1 MMRVDFSKFSSV
13 KIGAELEVAE
23 LNEVCDFDGFI
34 IGKACNLLVGTP
46 KQALAML
53 GDEFDYIKL
62 DKDILRI
69 GAKTSAKD
77 IFAFAKKHDL
87 KGFELCGSVPGSL
100 GGLIKMNAGLKGRS
114 ISDTLLEIGT
124 SNVTLSKDECGF
136 AYRKSDIKG
145 VIFEAVFRAVK
156 GFDRGLLADFN
167 EARKN
172 QPKGASFGSIFKNP
186 PNDSAGR
193 LIEAVGLKGYKT
205 SNCELSAKHANFLIN
220 HGKGSFDEA
229 FWLINLA
236 KSKVKESFGIE
247 LETEVVILN

>member
-1 MMRVDFSKFSSV
+1 MRVDFSKFSSV

-34 IGKACNLLVGTP
+34 IGNACNLLVGAP

-53 GDEFDYIKL
+53 GGKFDYIKL
-62 DKDILRI
+62 GNDILRI
-69 GAKTSAKD
+69 GAKTSAKE

-156 GFDRGLLADFN
+156 GFDKGLLAEFN

-172 QPKGASFGSIFKNP
+172 QPKGASCGSIFKNP

-205 SNCELSAKHANFLIN
+205 SNCELSARHANFLIN
-220 HGKGSFDEA
+220 HGKGSFNEA

>member
-34 IGKACNLLVGTP
+34 IGNACNLLVGAP

-53 GDEFDYIKL
+53 GGKFDYIKL
-62 DKDILRI
+62 GNDILRI
-69 GAKTSAKD
+69 GAKTSAKE

-100 GGLIKMNAGLKGRS
+100 GGLIKMNAGLKGYS
-114 ISDTLLEIGT
+114 ISDNLLEIGT
-124 SNVTLSKDECGF
+124 SDVTLSKDECGF

-156 GFDRGLLADFN
+156 GFDEGLLSDFN

-236 KSKVKESFGIE
+236 KSKVKESFGVE

>member
-34 IGKACNLLVGTP
+34 IGNACNLLVGEP

-53 GDEFDYIKL
+53 GGKFDYIKL

-69 GAKTSAKD
+69 GAKTSARD

-87 KGFELCGSVPGSL
+87 KGFELCGS
-100 GGLIKMNAGLKGRS
+100 IKMNAGLKGRS
-114 ISDTLLEIGT
+114 ISDNLLEIGT
-124 SNVTLSKDECGF
+124 SSATLSKDECGF

-156 GFDRGLLADFN
+156 GFDEGLLADFN

-229 FWLINLA
+229 FYLINLA

>member
-1 MMRVDFSKFSSV
+1 MRVDFSKFSSV

-34 IGKACNLLVGTP
+34 IGNACNLLVGAP

-53 GDEFDYIKL
+53 GGKFDYIKL
-62 DKDILRI
+62 GNDILRI
-69 GAKTSAKD
+69 GAKTSAKE

-100 GGLIKMNAGLKGRS
+100 GGLVKMNAGLKGHWV
-114 ISDTLLEIGT
+114 SDTLLEVRT

-156 GFDRGLLADFN
+156 GFDEGLLADFN

-220 HGKGSFDEA
+220 HGKGSFNEA

-236 KSKVKESFGIE
+236 KSKVKESFGVE

>member
-1 MMRVDFSKFSSV
+1 MRVDFSKFSSV
-13 KIGAELEVAE
+13 KIGAELEIAE

-34 IGKACNLLVGTP
+34 IGNACNLLVGAP

-53 GDEFDYIKL
+53 GGKFDHIKL

-100 GGLIKMNAGLKGRS
+100 GGLIKMNAGLKGHF

-124 SNVTLSKDECGF
+124 SSATLSKNECGF

-193 LIEAVGLKGYKT
+193 LIEAVGLKGHKT

-220 HGKGSFDEA
+220 HGKGSFNEA

>member
-23 LNEVCDFDGFI
+23 LNEVCCFDGFI
-34 IGKACNLLVGTP
+34 IGNACNLLVGEP

-53 GDEFDYIKL
+53 GGKFDYIKL
-62 DKDILRI
+62 DNDILRI
-69 GAKTSAKD
+69 GAKTSARE

-100 GGLIKMNAGLKGRS
+100 GGLVKMNAGLKGYS
-114 ISDTLLEIGT
+114 ISDTLLEVRT
-124 SNVTLSKDECGF
+124 SSATLSKDECGF

-156 GFDRGLLADFN
+156 GFDKGLLAEFN

-193 LIEAVGLKGYKT
+193 LIEAVGLKGYKIGD
-205 SNCELSAKHANFLIN
+205 CELSAKHANFLIN

>member
-23 LNEVCDFDGFI
+23 LNEVCCFDGFI
-34 IGKACNLLVGTP
+34 IGNACNLLVGEP

-53 GDEFDYIKL
+53 GGKFDYIKL

-100 GGLIKMNAGLKGRS
+100 GGLIKMNAGLKGHS
-114 ISDTLLEIGT
+114 ISDNLLEIGT
-124 SNVTLSKDECGF
+124 SDATLSKDECGF

-156 GFDRGLLADFN
+156 SFDEGLLSDFN

-186 PNDSAGR
+186 QTIVLAG
-193 LIEAVGLKGYKT
+193 
-205 SNCELSAKHANFLIN
+205 
-220 HGKGSFDEA
+220 
-229 FWLINLA
+229 
-236 KSKVKESFGIE
+236 
-247 LETEVVILN
+247 

>member
-1 MMRVDFSKFSSV
+1 MRVDFSKFSSV

-34 IGKACNLLVGTP
+34 IGNACNLLVGKP

-53 GDEFDYIKL
+53 GGKFDYIKL
-62 DKDILRI
+62 GNDILRI
-69 GAKTSAKD
+69 GAKTSAKE

-100 GGLIKMNAGLKGRS
+100 GGLIKMNAGLKGYS

-124 SNVTLSKDECGF
+124 SSATLSKDECGF

-156 GFDRGLLADFN
+156 GFDEGLLADFN

-186 PNDSAGR
+186 PNNSAGR

-205 SNCELSAKHANFLIN
+205 SNCELSARHANFLIN
-220 HGKGSFDEA
+220 HGKGSFNEA

>member
-34 IGKACNLLVGTP
+34 IGNACNLLVGAP

-53 GDEFDYIKL
+53 GGKFDYIKL
-62 DKDILRI
+62 DNDILRI
-69 GAKTSAKD
+69 GAKTSARD

-114 ISDTLLEIGT
+114 ISDNLLEIGT
-124 SNVTLSKDECGF
+124 SSATLSKDECGF

-156 GFDRGLLADFN
+156 GFDEGLLAEFN

-236 KSKVKESFGIE
+236 KSKVKESFGVE

>member
-34 IGKACNLLVGTP
+34 IGNACNLLVGAP

-53 GDEFDYIKL
+53 GGKFDYIKL
-62 DKDILRI
+62 GNDILRI
-69 GAKTSAKD
+69 GAKTSAKE

-100 GGLIKMNAGLKGRS
+100 GGLVKMNAGLKGRS
-114 ISDTLLEIGT
+114 ISDNLLEIRT
-124 SNVTLSKDECGF
+124 SDATLSKDECGF

-156 GFDRGLLADFN
+156 CFDNGLLAVFFVFIFFLL
-167 EARKN
+167 
-172 QPKGASFGSIFKNP
+172 KGASFGSIFKNP

-236 KSKVKESFGIE
+236 KNKVKESFGIE

>member
-1 MMRVDFSKFSSV
+1 MRVDFSKFSSV

-23 LNEVCDFDGFI
+23 LDEVCDFDGFI
-34 IGKACNLLVGTP
+34 IGNACNLLVGSP

-53 GDEFDYIKL
+53 TSKFDYIKL

-69 GAKTSAKD
+69 GAKTSARD
-77 IFAFAKKHDL
+77 IFAFAKKHNL
-87 KGFELCGSVPGSL
+87 KGFELCASVPGSL
-100 GGLIKMNAGLKGRS
+100 GGLVKMNAGLKGYWV
-114 ISDTLLEIGT
+114 SDTLLETRT
-124 SNVTLSKDECGF
+124 SNAVFSKDECGF

-156 GFDRGLLADFN
+156 GFDEGLLADFN

-193 LIEAVGLKGYKT
+193 LIEAVGLKGYKIGD
-205 SNCELSAKHANFLIN
+205 CELSAKHANFLIN
-220 HGKGSFDEA
+220 HSKGSFNEA
-229 FWLINLA
+229 FELINLA
-236 KSKVKESFGIE
+236 KSKVKESFGVE

>member
-34 IGKACNLLVGTP
+34 IGNACNLLVGKP

-53 GDEFDYIKL
+53 GGKFDYIKL
-62 DKDILRI
+62 GNDILRI
-69 GAKTSAKD
+69 GAKTSAKE

-100 GGLIKMNAGLKGRS
+100 GGLIKMNAGLKGYS

-124 SNVTLSKDECGF
+124 SSATLSKDECGF

-156 GFDRGLLADFN
+156 GFDEGLLADFN

-186 PNDSAGR
+186 PNNSAGR

-205 SNCELSAKHANFLIN
+205 SNCELSARHANFLIN
-220 HGKGSFDEA
+220 HGKGSFNEA

>member
-34 IGKACNLLVGTP
+34 IGNACNLLVGAP

-53 GDEFDYIKL
+53 GDKFDYIKL

-69 GAKTSAKD
+69 GAKTSAKE

-114 ISDTLLEIGT
+114 ISDTLLEIRT
-124 SNVTLSKDECGF
+124 SDATLSKDEC
-136 AYRKSDIKG
+136 
-145 VIFEAVFRAVK
+145 
-156 GFDRGLLADFN
+156 GLLADFN

-220 HGKGSFDEA
+220 HGKGSFNEA

-236 KSKVKESFGIE
+236 KSKVKESFGVE